1 MHIAAL
7 ANSTDESLT
16 MLINGLAYA
25 RTSGSSVI
33 SAPPLTLYRSRF
45 SANTCHAKG
54 GVEKLIKSNRRH
66 CERSEAIHVLDLTN
80 THGLPRRY
88 APRNDGLNHQA
99 NLSVAG

>member
-45 SANTCHAKG
+45 SANTCRAKG
-54 GVEKLIKSNRRH
+54 GVEKLISPIPQLEKLVAI
-66 CERSEAIHVLDLTN
+66 RSFGSA
-80 THGLPRRY
+80 
-88 APRNDGLNHQA
+88 
-99 NLSVAG
+99 